1 MLPPAIFDTALHFHI
16 VNVCTPSQHSI
27 DSVGFSTFANNSI
40 GFATFTKKFPKME
53 RICCVAITLRACLSF
68 YLDFYLSC
76 NDRFLFTC
84 AKDSFFF
91 FIHSVFFF
99 RFCFVFLSVL
109 PSFSLCFFFI
119 LCIFFKYKSVCSQS
133 YLT

>member
-84 AKDSFFF
+84 AKDSYFFSFILFFSLLLRF
-91 FIHSVFFF
+91 FISSSFL
-99 RFCFVFLSVL
+99 LSVL
-109 PSFSLCFFFI
+109 FLFFV
-119 LCIFFKYKSVCSQS
+119 FFLNTNPYVRNP
-133 YLT
+133 T